1 MGAPR
6 TELTGTVALVT
17 GAASGIGA
25 ASTRHLR
32 ALGATVVACDVSA
45 DALTAVAA
53 DCGATARVLDVA
65 DPDAWDALIAET
77 VATHGGIDH
86 AHLNAGVFTRP
97 HPYAVRDVTVA
108 DYRRVMG
115 VNLDGMVLP
124 VLALNPVIGPRGGSI
139 VCTASLAGL
148 GPYYDDPFY
157 AATKHAVVAFVRSAA
172 PQLAA
177 DGVRLHAVCP
187 GGVRTALISD
197 WVQGRIDARST
208 TMLDPAEVAEAVA
221 TMLVDPGT
229 GSVRTI
235 VAGRGLAEYD
245 FDRGIMPAAD

>member
-1 MGAPR
+1 MTPPGA
-6 TELTGTVALVT
+6 TFAGKVAIVT

-32 ALGATVVACDVSA
+32 SLGATVVACDVSA
-45 DALTAVAA
+45 DALRAVAA
-53 DCGATARVLDVA
+53 DCGAIPRVLDVA
-65 DPDAWDALIAET
+65 DPDAWATLIAET
-77 VATHGGIDH
+77 VATHGAVDH
-86 AHLNAGVFTRP
+86 AHLNAGIFTRP

-108 DYRRVMG
+108 DYRRVLG

-124 VLALNPVIGPRGGSI
+124 VLALTPVIGPRGGSV

-177 DGVRLHAVCP
+177 EGLRLHAICP

-197 WVQGRIDARST
+197 WVQERIDTRST

-235 VAGRGLAEYD
+235 VAGRGLTEYD